1 MRGVNNM
8 ELKVGDSIIIF
19 NGEQRKI
26 NHIFKT
32 DNKIAYGIDKE
43 FLIDYS
49 DGGWGDTRRLML
61 PTGYGRTSW
70 RSRGSVMRRA

>member
-1 MRGVNNM
+1 M

-49 DGGWGDTRRLML
+49 DGGWGRNYVFKEEIKYKIEYVKI
-61 PTGYGRTSW
+61 GE
-70 RSRGSVMRRA
+70 